1 MEIRNRIQVLQ
12 GDITRQKVDA
22 IVNASNATLLP
33 RAGVSKAVHGQAG
46 HRLTYECAKLG
57 GCQAGQAKIT
67 PGFRLD
73 AKWVIH
79 TVGPKWED
87 GNQNEA
93 QLLASCY
100 ARSMELAAQVG
111 AKSIAFPSI
120 ATGILG
126 FPLRPASAIAM
137 RTVIEQLERYPS
149 IEKVIFALYTE
160 SQLNMYQAALD
171 ELFVPRSFNT
181 VGTATVWAPQ

>member
-1 MEIRNRIQVLQ
+1 MQ
-12 GDITRQKVDA
+12 GDITRQKVDV
-22 IVNASNATLLP
+22 IVNASNASLLP
-33 RAGVSKAVHGQAG
+33 RTGVSKAVHGQAG
-46 HRLTYECAKLG
+46 NRLTYECAKLG
-57 GCQAGQAKIT
+57 GCLPGQAKIT

-73 AKWVIH
+73 AKWVVH
-79 TVGPKWED
+79 TVGPKWVD
-87 GNQNEA
+87 GMQGEP

-100 ARSMELAAQVG
+100 ARAIELAVEHG

-126 FPLRPASAIAM
+126 FPLRAASAIAT
-137 RTVIEQLERYPS
+137 RTVAEQLERYPS
-149 IEKVIFALYTE
+149 IEKVVFALYTE
-160 SQLNMYQAALD
+160 SQLNVYQAALE